1 MPKSLSELRAPGE
14 PSKLL
19 FLLTWPGENS
29 DFCFLRGL
37 LGGLIWHISVLEY
50 LREPIVQHQNH
61 YITCFETCLPLS
73 PGTFEIAST
82 QLS

>member
-1 MPKSLSELRAPGE
+1 MEPSIVPKSLSELRAPGE

-61 YITCFETCLPLS
+61 YIREAFIYVLAE
-73 PGTFEIAST
+73 FVR
-82 QLS
+82 